1 MEGVHGDSM
10 HMEVR
15 GPLCVLGSL
24 PPPLRGF
31 LEVSGSS
38 GLHWWVASAFA
49 HWTIIPAFLF
59 KETVSSTP
67 VGLEL
72 AM

>member
-15 GPLCVLGSL
+15 GPLCVVGSL

-38 GLHWWVASAFA
+38 GLHWWVASAFT
-49 HWTIIPAFLF
+49 H
-59 KETVSSTP
+59 
-67 VGLEL
+67 
-72 AM
+72 